1 MPESRHRNSLDRLVR
16 PHRGLKVH
24 GLCGERAS
32 FRVLRDRVKCSTDET
47 SSGCDR
53 RDRYML
59 AHLLQSILFVMFA
72 VGCACLWYFRAEAW
86 WLAWA
91 GFWFPPVALASVLA
105 LEFALAAVVNRA
117 DPAPRAK
124 VRNWVI
130 AWSRELWTAL
140 KVFGWWMP
148 FGQRTVPDFL
158 PVAVT
163 GQTGVVFVHGFFCNR
178 GIWTPWLKI
187 LRKEGRAFSAINLE
201 PVLGSIDHYA
211 SQVDVAVSRVTAA
224 TGRPPVVICHSMGG
238 LAVRAWLRSAGPAAD
253 QRILRVITLGTPNS
267 GTWLARF
274 VRVANGRQM
283 RHRGA
288 WVRQLEAGEPAHR
301 FTRFTSWY
309 SNCDNVVFPAS
320 TATLAGAD
328 NRLASGLAHVELAL
342 DPEVMRCCLEGIRAS

>member
-1 MPESRHRNSLDRLVR
+1 MPESRHRNPLDRLAR
-16 PHRGLKVH
+16 LHRGLKVH
-24 GLCGERAS
+24 GLRGELVS
-32 FRVLRDRVKCSTDET
+32 FRALWDRVKCSTDET

-53 RDRYML
+53 RDCYML
-59 AHLLQSILFVMFA
+59 AHLLRSILFAMFA
-72 VGCACLWYFRAEAW
+72 VGSACLWYFRAEAW

-238 LAVRAWLRSAGPAAD
+238 LAVRAWLRSAGFWSGWRACGFGVAWIRRAA
-253 QRILRVITLGTPNS
+253 
-267 GTWLARF
+267 AR
-274 VRVANGRQM
+274 RGR
-283 RHRGA
+283 RRRG
-288 WVRQLEAGEPAHR
+288 R
-301 FTRFTSWY
+301 
-309 SNCDNVVFPAS
+309 
-320 TATLAGAD
+320 
-328 NRLASGLAHVELAL
+328 
-342 DPEVMRCCLEGIRAS
+342 